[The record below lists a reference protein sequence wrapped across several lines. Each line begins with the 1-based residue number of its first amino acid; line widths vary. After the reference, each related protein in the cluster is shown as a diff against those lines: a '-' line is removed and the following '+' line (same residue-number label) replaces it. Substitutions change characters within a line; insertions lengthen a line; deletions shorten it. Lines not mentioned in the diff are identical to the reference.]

1 MTVMKR
7 MLWSSTRPSVSEVAI
22 PAGVVSDVAAPAR
35 NPNGLI
41 LEATDVVH
49 AYGPVTA
56 LDHVSLHA
64 RHGEFLTILGESGS
78 GKTTML
84 RVISGLEQP
93 VSVGRL
99 AIDGVDVTGVPA
111 AQRNCTTVFQ
121 SYALFP
127 HMSVEENVAYGLKLR
142 KVARDECR
150 ERTRQA
156 LALVRL
162 GEKGA
167 RRIGQLSGGERQRV
181 ALARALVTRPAILLL
196 DEPLGA
202 LDERLRFDMQAELV
216 DIHRTLGMTFIYIT
230 HSQEE
235 ALTMSDRIVLMR
247 RGRIEQSGSPEQL
260 FDRPVSRFAAE
271 FMGFE
276 NVLPCTVRARV
287 SPEMIHVEAAGTHLR
302 GHCPVD
308 AALKPGDSALIAVR
322 AERLAPVVQGNG
334 LGRGSNSRPDK
345 VQADELNVLPCR
357 PLGQL
362 YRGKYTD
369 QSAQIA
375 GGVLK
380 IRTWDQNALRE
391 TFDAVVCRPQDC
403 VVLPN

>member
-1 MTVMKR
+1 M
-7 MLWSSTRPSVSEVAI
+7 AI
-22 PAGVVSDVAAPAR
+22 RRVFQSAPCTALEASLPGAAKAAAEAAAPAR
-35 NPNGLI
+35 APSGLI
-41 LEATDVVH
+41 LEVNDVVH
-49 AYGPVTA
+49 SYGPVMA
-56 LDHVSLHA
+56 LDHVSLSA
-64 RHGEFLTILGESGS
+64 KRGEFLTILGESGS

-84 RVISGLEQP
+84 RVISGLEVP
-93 VSVGRL
+93 SSVARL

-142 KVARDECR
+142 KVGHEERR

-216 DIHRTLGMTFIYIT
+216 EIHRTLGITFIYIT

-247 RGRIEQSGSPEQL
+247 RGRIEQSGTPEEL
-260 FDRPVSRFAAE
+260 FDRPVSRFSAE

-276 NVLPCTVRARV
+276 NILPCTVLERSGKDTVRV
-287 SPEMIHVEAAGTHLR
+287 DAAGVR
-302 GHCPVD
+302 MNGHCPEH
-308 AALKPGDSALIAVR
+308 AALEPGASALLAVR
-322 AERLAPVVQGNG
+322 AERLTPVSQAAC
-334 LGRGSNSRPDK
+334 GSGGQN
-345 VQADELNVLPCR
+345 LLPCE

-369 QSAQIA
+369 RTARIA
-375 GGVLK
+375 SGNLK
-380 IRTWDQNALRE
+380 IRTWDQDAVRE
-391 TFDAVVCRPQDC
+391 TFDAVSCRPQDC

>member
-1 MTVMKR
+1 MTTMKR
-7 MLWSSTRPSVSEVAI
+7 MLWSSARPTASDATI
-22 PAGVVSDVAAPAR
+22 PAGATSEALAQAR
-35 NPNGLI
+35 HPGGLI

-99 AIDGVDVTGVPA
+99 AIDGVDVTGIPA

-150 ERTRQA
+150 ERTQQA

-247 RGRIEQSGSPEQL
+247 RGRIEQSGTPEQL

-276 NVLPCTVRARV
+276 NVLPCTVTARV
-287 SPEMIHVEAAGTHLR
+287 TAETIHVEAAGTPLR
-302 GHCPVD
+302 GHCPADV
-308 AALKPGDSALIAVR
+308 ALKPGDSALIAVR
-322 AERLAPVVQGNG
+322 AERLVPVAQDGGPGNRLNG
-334 LGRGSNSRPDK
+334 TPAG
-345 VQADELNVLPCR
+345 ELNVLPCR

-369 QSAQIA
+369 QSAQSA

-391 TFDAVVCRPQDC
+391 TFDAVACRPQDC